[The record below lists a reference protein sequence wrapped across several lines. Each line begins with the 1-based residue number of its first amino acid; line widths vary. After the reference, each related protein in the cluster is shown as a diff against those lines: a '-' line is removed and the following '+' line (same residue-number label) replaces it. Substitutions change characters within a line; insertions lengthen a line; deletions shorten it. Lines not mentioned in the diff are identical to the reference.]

1 MLSLNPTPLERF
13 KSNVLVVRSSLLAS
27 PWALPG
33 VRVNNGFA
41 GRTIKLH
48 EICAGSGLSPLASRG
63 AQIVENRRILG
74 RLGPFQALDI
84 ATLYSLVL
92 ALVGEIRLSRPAAWS
107 ARM

>member
-1 MLSLNPTPLERF
+1 
-13 KSNVLVVRSSLLAS
+13 
-27 PWALPG
+27 
-33 VRVNNGFA
+33 
-41 GRTIKLH
+41 
-48 EICAGSGLSPLASRG
+48 
-63 AQIVENRRILG
+63 LG